1 MNTMRGYVRVSTTAQ
16 DLKVQKAELVAAGV
30 SPDRIYEDKATGKNA
45 DRPGL
50 KKLREQVQP
59 GDQVV
64 VYKIDRVA
72 RSLRDLLN
80 VTYEL
85 GQRGVGF
92 RSLHDPINIDGH
104 TDDPMAQA
112 MADAQFQML
121 GVFAQLERAFI
132 VGRTA
137 AGREFAA
144 AEDKRLKRPSRFGR
158 KPKLSGKQLTL
169 ARSLLKDGEH
179 DLASAAELLGVHR
192 TTLYRYLEH
201 EGKRTR

>member
-80 VTYEL
+80 VAYEL
-85 GQRGVGF
+85 GQKGVGF

-104 TDDPMAQA
+104 SDDPMAQA

-137 AGREFAA
+137 AGREFAI
-144 AEDKRLKRPSRFGR
+144 AEDRRLKRQSRFGR
-158 KPKLSGKQLTL
+158 KPKLSAKQLDL

-192 TTLYRYLEH
+192 TTLFRYLEH

>member
-1 MNTMRGYVRVSTTAQ
+1 MRGYARVSTTAQ
-16 DLKVQKAELVAAGV
+16 DLAVQVQELERAGC
-30 SPDRIYEDKATGKNA
+30 SKIYRDKLSGKNA
-45 DRPGL
+45 ERPGL
-50 KKLREQVQP
+50 KQLQREVQP

-80 VTYEL
+80 ITFEL
-85 GQRGVGF
+85 GQNGIGF

-104 TDDPMAQA
+104 SDDPMAQA

-132 VGRTA
+132 VGRTS
-137 AGREFAA
+137 AGREFAM
-144 AEDKRLKRPSRFGR
+144 AEDKRLQRQSRFGR
-158 KPKLSGKQLTL
+158 KPKLTAKQLEL
-169 ARSLLKDGEH
+169 ARSLLKDHDH

-192 TTLYRYLEH
+192 TTLYRYLEQ